1 LRPAS
6 IALEQSVCGDDELS
20 HDGGDGDLGGFSGSD
35 ELLRCPMLVIRV
47 QNPGIRSGLMEK
59 KGAILL

>member
-1 LRPAS
+1 MIPHRL
-6 IALEQSVCGDDELS
+6 ALAC
-20 HDGGDGDLGGFSGSD
+20 
-35 ELLRCPMLVIRV
+35 RCPMLVIRV